1 MGWAGPDA
9 IRFVGR
15 IADERRPPLGGAIA
29 VIVMGALRVGGP
41 AGVNHSDESF
51 SVWVCCLAIKA
62 RNGALSESA
71 RTSVRLYN
79 VRGLD

>member
-1 MGWAGPDA
+1 MGPRGDDSGQV
-9 IRFVGR
+9 RLGR
-15 IADERRPPLGGAIA
+15 LSIAADRSLGRT
-29 VIVMGALRVGGP
+29 VVMGALRVGGP
-41 AGVNHSDESF
+41 AGVDHSDESF
-51 SVWVCCLAIKA
+51 CVWVCHLAIKA